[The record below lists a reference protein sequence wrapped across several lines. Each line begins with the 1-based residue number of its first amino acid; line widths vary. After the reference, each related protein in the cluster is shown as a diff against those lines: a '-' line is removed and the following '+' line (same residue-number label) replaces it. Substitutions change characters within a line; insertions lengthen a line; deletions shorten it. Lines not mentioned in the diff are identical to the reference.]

1 MPYRFKIDEPVEKGF
16 RRIAREQLDLALQ
29 ELAAPEVQPKGVHES
44 RKALKRLRALV
55 RLAAPAL
62 GADRAR
68 KRNKT
73 LSEIAQLL
81 AGHRDQAVML
91 DTLKKLREE
100 NGPEGAATLAPLTV
114 HFAKASANAQQ
125 PLDPGSAAQ
134 ARLMLLRETKKFARA
149 CIRKRGFAALEGGLE
164 TSYRHARKALKIAYS
179 EPADETFH
187 TLRKSVQWH
196 WRQMSLLARAWPE
209 EFAIRVADA
218 RELSQ
223 LLGDDHD
230 LALLIAATANAGD
243 ISADQKEDIVALC
256 RRKQQTLRLE
266 AEFRAKRLFAEM
278 PQPFIKRMRAYWKFG
293 SGMRARELPHL
304 THVEEPQALHLASSD
319 VPKSHGEIKPALS
332 KPRLA
337 AKEEPASPSQRRA

>member
-29 ELAAPEVQPKGVHES
+29 ELAAPDVQPKGVHES

-62 GADRAR
+62 GSDKAR
-68 KRNKT
+68 NRNKA
-73 LSEIAQLL
+73 LSEIAHLL

-91 DTLKKLREE
+91 DTLGKLRDET
-100 NGPEGAATLAPLTV
+100 GPDGAATLAPLTA
-114 HFAKASANAQQ
+114 HFAKASADAQQ

-134 ARLMLLRETKKFARA
+134 ARLMLLHEAKKFSRAR
-149 CIRKRGFAALEGGLE
+149 IHKRGFAALEGGLE
-164 TSYRHARKALKIAYS
+164 KSYRHARKSLKIAYS

-223 LLGDDHD
+223 ILGDDHD
-230 LALLIAATANAGD
+230 LALLIAETANADD
-243 ISADQKEDIVALC
+243 ISAEQKEDIVALC
-256 RRKQQTLRLE
+256 RRKQQTLRLA

-293 SGMRARELPHL
+293 SAMRPREITLRPHA
-304 THVEEPQALHLASSD
+304 EEPQPLHLASSD
-319 VPKSHGEIKPALS
+319 ASKSHGESKPALA

-337 AKEEPASPSQRRA
+337 AKEETASPSQRRA